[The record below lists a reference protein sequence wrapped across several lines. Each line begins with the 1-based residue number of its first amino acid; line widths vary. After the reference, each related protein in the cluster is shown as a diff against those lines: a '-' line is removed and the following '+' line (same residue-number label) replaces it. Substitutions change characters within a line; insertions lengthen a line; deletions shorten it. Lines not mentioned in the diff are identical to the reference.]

1 MKLTNCKLNKKT
13 QLKLLE
19 FFVLG
24 VTARAAADLL
34 EIHHNSAA
42 LFFTKVRKIIA
53 YYLEIEALEIFDG
66 EIELDES
73 YFGGTRKG
81 KRGRGAADKMIVFG
95 LLKRNG
101 KVYTVVV
108 PDPVP

>member
-1 MKLTNCKLNKKT
+1 M
-13 QLKLLE
+13 
-19 FFVLG
+19 LG

-42 LFFTKVRKIIA
+42 FFFTKVHKIIA
-53 YYLEIEALEIFDG
+53 YYFEIEALEIFDG
-66 EIELDES
+66 EIELNES

-81 KRGRGAADKMIVFG
+81 KRGRGATDKMIVFG

-101 KVYTVVV
+101 KVYTTVVV
-108 PDPVP
+108 RDTKSRTLMMCADKNGDFNLVN

>member
-24 VTARAAADLL
+24 VTARAAADIL

-42 LFFTKVRKIIA
+42 LFFTKVRRIIA

-66 EIELDES
+66 EIELDQS

-81 KRGRGAADKMIVFG
+81 KR
-95 LLKRNG
+95 
-101 KVYTVVV
+101 
-108 PDPVP
+108 

>member
-24 VTARAAADLL
+24 VTARAAAD
-34 EIHHNSAA
+34 
-42 LFFTKVRKIIA
+42 
-53 YYLEIEALEIFDG
+53 
-66 EIELDES
+66 
-73 YFGGTRKG
+73 
-81 KRGRGAADKMIVFG
+81 KMIVFG

-101 KVYTVVV
+101 KLYTAVVL
-108 PDPVP
+108 DTKSST